1 MRALILALAAAL
13 ALNVPAPAA
22 AQQSFPMVIEGD
34 KPFGLGLRE
43 GGLTAIVKVDAK
55 GVWRVMEVR
64 KAEPAKDKPEPDQ
77 ITFTLEAMPNDP
89 ESVWMR
95 VANGYAFTLTYE
107 AAFLKD
113 GRYHP
118 TSVCQAMGGITG
130 FEVWPFTFDAI
141 LMRRPKLGPAPQSIR
156 CE

>member
-13 ALNVPAPAA
+13 ALIVPAPAA

-34 KPFGLGLRE
+34 KPFGLGLRD

-64 KAEPAKDKPEPDQ
+64 KAEPVKDKPDPDQ
-77 ITFTLEAMPNDP
+77 IAFILEAMPDVP
-89 ESVWMR
+89 DGVWMH

-107 AAFLKD
+107 AAFLKA
-113 GRYHP
+113 GKYQP
-118 TSVCQAMGGITG
+118 TTVCQVMGGTAG
-130 FEVWPFTFDAI
+130 VEVWPFTFEAI
-141 LMRRPKLGPAPQSIR
+141 LMRKPKLGPAPQSIR